1 MDHAY
6 HTREL
11 AKAYETQG
19 YYRQALDIYTVLN
32 QNTRGSDID
41 IESACRRLEHLAAEV
56 EQDKRHARLEALLR
70 DWFTL
75 WRMKHHLTTL
85 DNLIS
90 MKRNRQ

>member
-1 MDHAY
+1 MEHAY

-19 YYRQALDIYTVLN
+19 FYRQALDIYTVLD
-32 QNTRGSDID
+32 QNAQGSDTD
-41 IESACRRLEHLAAEV
+41 IQAACRRLEPLAAEA
-56 EQDKRHARLEALLR
+56 EHEKRKTRLAVLLK

-75 WRMKHHLTTL
+75 WRMKHHLTIL

-90 MKRNRQ
+90 LKRSRQ

>member
-32 QNTRGSDID
+32 RHTQGKDTDILT
-41 IESACRRLEHLAAEV
+41 ACKRVEPLAAEA
-56 EQDKRHARLEALLR
+56 EYETRKARLAVLLE
-70 DWFTL
+70 DWLTL
-75 WRMKHHLTTL
+75 WRMKYHLTTL

-90 MKRNRQ
+90 WKRSRQ

>member
-32 QNTRGSDID
+32 RHTQGKDTDILT
-41 IESACRRLEHLAAEV
+41 ACKRVEPLAAEAEYETRKPSGRSSGGLV
-56 EQDKRHARLEALLR
+56 DIMADEY
-70 DWFTL
+70 
-75 WRMKHHLTTL
+75 HLTTL

-90 MKRNRQ
+90 WKRSRQ